1 MTTGIPELLPELGP
15 LLGRLVAPPAE
26 RSPLEASFDQARL
39 ELLSALFDRAR
50 EARDLL
56 AGGDEPAAHAALGG
70 GVWLGLWEQAVSA
83 VTRAVSGEIELRVRE
98 AATLSRYPRK
108 RLAAALPD
116 AEALRLL
123 AARLS
128 ATGIE
133 LEASLE
139 RLGELSRP
147 WQEGLRR
154 VAGELEASWER
165 LLATAR
171 EELLTWDQ
179 LAATVRVWR
188 RPWQPLLLVSAVLLG
203 LASWLGLVLGGFL
216 RAPGW
221 LRPLTDWVWNL

>member
-1 MTTGIPELLPELGP
+1 VTTGIPELLPELGP

-26 RSPLEASFDQARL
+26 RAPIEASFDQVRL
-39 ELLSALFDRAR
+39 ELLSTLFDRAR

-56 AGGDEPAAHAALGG
+56 AGGDEPAAHSALGG

-83 VTRAVSGEIELRVRE
+83 VTRAVSGEIELRIRE

-133 LEASLE
+133 LEAALE

-147 WQEGLRR
+147 WQEELRR
-154 VAGELEASWER
+154 AAGELEASWER

-179 LAATVRVWR
+179 LAATIRVWR

-203 LASWLGLVLGGFL
+203 LASWLGLVLGGYL
-216 RAPGW
+216 SAPGW
-221 LRPLTDWVWNL
+221 LRPSTDWAWKL

>member
-1 MTTGIPELLPELGP
+1 VTTGVPELLPELGP

-26 RSPLEASFDQARL
+26 RSPIEAGFDQVRL

-56 AGGDEPAAHAALGG
+56 AGGDEPAAHSALGG
-70 GVWLGLWEQAVSA
+70 GVWLGVWEQAVSA
-83 VTRAVSGEIELRVRE
+83 VTRAVSGEIELRIRE

-133 LEASLE
+133 LEAALE

-154 VAGELEASWER
+154 AAGELEAAWER

-179 LAATVRVWR
+179 RAAAIRAWR
-188 RPWQPLLLVSAVLLG
+188 RPWQPLLLVSAVLFG
-203 LASWLGLVLGGFL
+203 LAIWLGLVLGGFL
-216 RAPGW
+216 SAPGW